1 MTSNKI
7 NNHEPVIILIGG
19 AAGTSKTTN
28 GNIICKHYEINH
40 RMGSGFMREAAKS
53 FISKNKNPYLY
64 NYSFNPHDDTSPFE
78 NLYKQSESLK
88 DPIERCI
95 KRAYNE
101 GTSLLIEGV
110 NVIPGL
116 IDSDHVKF
124 NCIFTVDDYD
134 QHLNMING
142 KTHFKRKITRE
153 QFSRVRKIQDNFKI
167 LANDNDWSI
176 IDLSGNID
184 IIKKI
189 QEKIKTR
196 L

>member
-1 MTSNKI
+1 MISNKK
-7 NNHEPVIILIGG
+7 NNQEPIIILIGG

-28 GNIICKHYEINH
+28 GNIICKHYEVNH

-53 FISKNKNPYLY
+53 FISKDQNPYLY
-64 NYSFNPHDDTSPFE
+64 NYSFSPHDNTSPFN

-95 KRAYNE
+95 KRAYSE

-124 NCIFTVDDYD
+124 KCIFTVDDYD
-134 QHLNMING
+134 QHENMITG
-142 KTHFKRKITRE
+142 KTHFKRKITKE
-153 QFSRVRKIQDNFKI
+153 QFGRVREIQDNFKI
-167 LANDNDWSI
+167 LANQNDWSI
-176 IDLSGNID
+176 IDLSGSTD

-189 QEKIKTR
+189 KEQIRMR